1 MAQSD
6 YNPKRLLKQEPA
18 AITAVINL
26 WLAVLVVAGV
36 ISWSAEVITA
46 LIAALN
52 ATLMLLYVRAGT
64 VTTDALRELEG
75 G

>member
-18 AITAVINL
+18 AITGVINL
-26 WLAVLVVAGV
+26 WLAFLVITGV
-36 ISWSAEVITA
+36 IGWSAEICVA
-46 LIAALN
+46 FIAALN
-52 ATLMLLYVRAGT
+52 GTLLLLYVRAGT